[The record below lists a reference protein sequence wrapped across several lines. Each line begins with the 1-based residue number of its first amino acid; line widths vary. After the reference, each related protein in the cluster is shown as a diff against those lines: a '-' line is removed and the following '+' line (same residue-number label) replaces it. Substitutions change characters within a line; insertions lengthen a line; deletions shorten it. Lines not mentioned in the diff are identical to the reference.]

1 MKRGTQNLLLL
12 LIGGSVLW
20 ITLDGSYLRYVK
32 PSLYP
37 FLLISS
43 IGFIL
48 LALVAIIRDI
58 RRGTAFDEHA
68 NVHGRDVLGHLETRR
83 LSGIHGGDDVLGH
96 AGLHG
101 RTDARGRAGTFGHGS
116 SDAPGHADM
125 HDQGNALGHASMD
138 GHSDVAGRERTF
150 GGNVLGDGDG
160 LGNASVHGRSDLL
173 GQANSYG
180 HGDMLEGACDRD
192 DALSHANARS
202 HDGAFGHG
210 AAQGDHEHGSGR
222 VQWLLLA
229 PVAALLLIA
238 PPALGAGAAVTS
250 SPVQVVPRDIAAEQ
264 PKLWAFPPLPAEPA
278 PRLPI
283 VDLVDRALQDSSHSL
298 DGREVT
304 ISGFII
310 RPKDLEQQHPDTP
323 DADLARVVITCCVAD
338 ARYVLVHL
346 SGMPEV
352 IEDDAWLEVRGVVET
367 GSAQRDPD
375 HTPTLVVTDYQRIDA
390 PDRPYERGR

>member
-1 MKRGTQNLLLL
+1 MKRGTQNLLLV
-12 LIGGSVLW
+12 LIGGAVLW

-58 RRGTAFDEHA
+58 RRGTASDEHA
-68 NVHGRDVLGHLETRR
+68 NAYGRGVLGHLEPRR
-83 LSGIHGGDDVLGH
+83 PSGIHGGDDVLGH
-96 AGLHG
+96 AGLRG
-101 RTDARGRAGTFGHGS
+101 RTDAHGS
-116 SDAPGHADM
+116 SDAPGHANM
-125 HDQGNALGHASMD
+125 HGQRNALGHASME
-138 GHSDVAGRERTF
+138 GHSDVAGLERTF
-150 GGNVLGDGDG
+150 GGNVPGDGDG
-160 LGNASVHGRSDLL
+160 LGNAGVHGRSDLL

-180 HGDMLEGACDRD
+180 HGDMLEGAFGRD
-192 DALSHANARS
+192 DALSHADARS
-202 HDGAFGHG
+202 HDGALGHG

-222 VQWLLLA
+222 AQWLLLA

-338 ARYVLVHL
+338 ARYVLVRL

-375 HTPTLVVTDYQRIDA
+375 HTPTLVVTDYQRIEA

>member
-1 MKRGTQNLLLL
+1 MKRETQNLLLL
-12 LIGGSVLW
+12 LIGSAVLW
-20 ITLDGSYLRYVK
+20 TTLDGNYLRYVK

-48 LALVAIIRDI
+48 LALVAIFRDI
-58 RRGTAFDEHA
+58 RRSTASDEHA
-68 NVHGRDVLGHLETRR
+68 NVHGHSDRHGHMNT
-83 LSGIHGGDDVLGH
+83 SSPSDKHGGDDVLGH
-96 AGLHG
+96 A
-101 RTDARGRAGTFGHGS
+101 
-116 SDAPGHADM
+116 
-125 HDQGNALGHASMD
+125 
-138 GHSDVAGRERTF
+138 
-150 GGNVLGDGDG
+150 
-160 LGNASVHGRSDLL
+160 SVHGRSDIL
-173 GQANSYG
+173 GQANSHG
-180 HGDMLEGACDRD
+180 DGDMLEGAFGGE

-202 HDGAFGHG
+202 HDDAFGHG

-222 VQWLLLA
+222 AQWLLLA

-264 PKLWAFPPLPAEPA
+264 PKLWAFPPLPAEQA

-283 VDLVDRALQDSSHSL
+283 VDLVDRAFQDSSHSL

-375 HTPTLVVTDYQRIDA
+375 HTPTLVVTGYQRIEA

>member
-1 MKRGTQNLLLL
+1 MRREAQNLLLL
-12 LIGGSVLW
+12 LIGTAVLW

-58 RRGTAFDEHA
+58 RRNTASDE
-68 NVHGRDVLGHLETRR
+68 
-83 LSGIHGGDDVLGH
+83 
-96 AGLHG
+96 
-101 RTDARGRAGTFGHGS
+101 
-116 SDAPGHADM
+116 HADM
-125 HDQGNALGHASMD
+125 H
-138 GHSDVAGRERTF
+138 GHSAALSTPRVMLSDHDGPRQVSVRGDSEVC
-150 GGNVLGDGDG
+150 GGG
-160 LGNASVHGRSDLL
+160 GRS
-173 GQANSYG
+173 G
-180 HGDMLEGACDRD
+180 R
-192 DALSHANARS
+192 RS
-202 HDGAFGHG
+202 HVDAQGHEDVFGHN
-210 AAQGDHEHGSGR
+210 AAKHDHAHGSGR
-222 VQWLLLA
+222 AQWLLLA

-238 PPALGAGAAVTS
+238 PPALGAGAAATS
-250 SPVQVVPRDIAAEQ
+250 SPVQVAPRDIAAEQ
-264 PKLWAFPPLPAEPA
+264 PKLWAFPPLPAEAA
-278 PRLPI
+278 PRLAL
-283 VDLVDRALQDSSHSL
+283 VDLVDRALRDSSHSL

-304 ISGFII
+304 ISGFVI
-310 RPKDLEQQHPDTP
+310 RPKDLEQRHPDTP

-375 HTPTLVVTDYQRIDA
+375 HTPTLVVTDYQWIEA

>member
-1 MKRGTQNLLLL
+1 MKRETQNLLLL
-12 LIGGSVLW
+12 FIGGTVLW
-20 ITLDGSYLRYVK
+20 ITLDGNYLRYVK

-48 LALVAIIRDI
+48 LALIAIIRDI
-58 RRGTAFDEHA
+58 RRGTASDQH
-68 NVHGRDVLGHLETRR
+68 NYMHGHHD
-83 LSGIHGGDDVLGH
+83 IPD
-96 AGLHG
+96 
-101 RTDARGRAGTFGHGS
+101 RAGSFG
-116 SDAPGHADM
+116 
-125 HDQGNALGHASMD
+125 
-138 GHSDVAGRERTF
+138 
-150 GGNVLGDGDG
+150 
-160 LGNASVHGRSDLL
+160 
-173 GQANSYG
+173 
-180 HGDMLEGACDRD
+180 RD
-192 DALSHANARS
+192 DARHVDIRGHHNAPVRRE
-202 HDGAFGHG
+202 HDHNHG
-210 AAQGDHEHGSGR
+210 AGR
-222 VQWLLLA
+222 AQWLLLA

-264 PKLWAFPPLPAEPA
+264 PKLWPFPPLPAEPA

-352 IEDDAWLEVRGVVET
+352 IEDDAWLEVRGVVES

-375 HTPTLVVTDYQRIDA
+375 HTPTLVITAYQRIEA

>member
-12 LIGGSVLW
+12 LIGSAVLW

-43 IGFIL
+43 VGFIL
-48 LALVAIIRDI
+48 LAMVAIIRDI
-58 RRGTAFDEHA
+58 RRGTVSDEQAGMHGHSDVRGHINMPRPSDMLDNALGDA
-68 NVHGRDVLGHLETRR
+68 NVHG
-83 LSGIHGGDDVLGH
+83 
-96 AGLHG
+96 
-101 RTDARGRAGTFGHGS
+101 S
-116 SDAPGHADM
+116 SD
-125 HDQGNALGHASMD
+125 
-138 GHSDVAGRERTF
+138 V
-150 GGNVLGDGDG
+150 V
-160 LGNASVHGRSDLL
+160 
-173 GQANSYG
+173 
-180 HGDMLEGACDRD
+180 DRD
-192 DALSHANARS
+192 Q
-202 HDGAFGHG
+202 FGHG
-210 AAQGDHEHGSGR
+210 AAQHDHEHGSGR
-222 VQWLLLA
+222 AQWLLLA
-229 PVAALLLIA
+229 PVAALLLVA

-264 PKLWAFPPLPAEPA
+264 PKLWAFPPLSAEPS

-298 DGREVT
+298 DSREVT

-310 RPKDLEQQHPDTP
+310 RPKDLAQQHPDTP

-352 IEDDAWLEVRGVVET
+352 IDDDAWLEVRGVVET

-375 HTPTLVVTDYQRIDA
+375 HTPTLVVTGYQRIEA

>member
-1 MKRGTQNLLLL
+1 MRREAQNLLLL
-12 LIGGSVLW
+12 LIGSAVLW

-48 LALVAIIRDI
+48 LALIAIIRDI
-58 RRGTAFDEHA
+58 RRGTASDDH
-68 NVHGRDVLGHLETRR
+68 VDMHGHSEVLSHIDTRR
-83 LSGIHGGDDVLGH
+83 PNNMLGGD
-96 AGLHG
+96 
-101 RTDARGRAGTFGHGS
+101 
-116 SDAPGHADM
+116 DAPGHRAFD
-125 HDQGNALGHASMD
+125 ASEI
-138 GHSDVAGRERTF
+138 GGVAATF
-150 GGNVLGDGDG
+150 G
-160 LGNASVHGRSDLL
+160 
-173 GQANSYG
+173 
-180 HGDMLEGACDRD
+180 RD
-192 DALSHANARS
+192 DALSHADARG
-202 HDGAFGHG
+202 HEDAGGHG
-210 AAQGDHEHGSGR
+210 EHDHGSGR
-222 VQWLLLA
+222 AQWLLLA

-346 SGMPEV
+346 SGMSEV
-352 IEDDAWLEVRGVVET
+352 IEDDAWLEVRGVVES
-367 GSAQRDPD
+367 GSAQRDPG
-375 HTPTLVVTDYQRIDA
+375 HTPTIVVTDYQRIEA

>member
-1 MKRGTQNLLLL
+1 MKRETQNLLLL
-12 LIGGSVLW
+12 LIGGAVLW

-58 RRGTAFDEHA
+58 RRGTASDEHA
-68 NVHGRDVLGHLETRR
+68 NVHGRDVVGHLETRR
-83 LSGIHGGDDVLGH
+83 PRGIHGGDDVL
-96 AGLHG
+96 
-101 RTDARGRAGTFGHGS
+101 
-116 SDAPGHADM
+116 
-125 HDQGNALGHASMD
+125 
-138 GHSDVAGRERTF
+138 
-150 GGNVLGDGDG
+150 
-160 LGNASVHGRSDLL
+160 
-173 GQANSYG
+173 
-180 HGDMLEGACDRD
+180 
-192 DALSHANARS
+192 SHANAQGR
-202 HDGAFGHG
+202 DYALGHG
-210 AAQGDHEHGSGR
+210 AAQGPHDHQHGSGR
-222 VQWLLLA
+222 AQWLLLA

-250 SPVQVVPRDIAAEQ
+250 SPVEVVPRDIAAEQ

-298 DGREVT
+298 DGREIT

-375 HTPTLVVTDYQRIDA
+375 HTPTLVVTDYQRIEA

>member
-1 MKRGTQNLLLL
+1 MKRETQNLLLL
-12 LIGGSVLW
+12 LIGSAVLW
-20 ITLDGSYLRYVK
+20 TTLDGTYLRYVK

-48 LALVAIIRDI
+48 LALVAIFRDI
-58 RRGTAFDEHA
+58 RRSTASDEHA
-68 NVHGRDVLGHLETRR
+68 NVHGHMNTSSPSDRHGGDDVPGHASVHGRSDLHGHMNT
-83 LSGIHGGDDVLGH
+83 SSPSDKHGGDDVLGH
-96 AGLHG
+96 
-101 RTDARGRAGTFGHGS
+101 
-116 SDAPGHADM
+116 
-125 HDQGNALGHASMD
+125 
-138 GHSDVAGRERTF
+138 
-150 GGNVLGDGDG
+150 
-160 LGNASVHGRSDLL
+160 ASVHGRSDLL
-173 GQANSYG
+173 GQANSHG
-180 HGDMLEGACDRD
+180 DGDMLEGAFGGQ
-192 DALSHANARS
+192 DALSNANARS
-202 HDGAFGHG
+202 HDDAFGHG
-210 AAQGDHEHGSGR
+210 PAQGDHEHGSGR
-222 VQWLLLA
+222 AQWLLLA

-264 PKLWAFPPLPAEPA
+264 PKLWAFPLLPAEQA

-298 DGREVT
+298 DGRQVT

-375 HTPTLVVTDYQRIDA
+375 HTPTLVVTDYQRIEA

>member
-1 MKRGTQNLLLL
+1 MKRETQNLLLL
-12 LIGGSVLW
+12 LIGTAVLW

-58 RRGTAFDEHA
+58 RRNTASDEHVTVEDGSDDPPSHPGMQHACDAEDHA
-68 NVHGRDVLGHLETRR
+68 NSEAHGDLVGREYTF
-83 LSGIHGGDDVLGH
+83 GGDDVPSH
-96 AGLHG
+96 VDVQVHV
-101 RTDARGRAGTFGHGS
+101 
-116 SDAPGHADM
+116 
-125 HDQGNALGHASMD
+125 NALGPD
-138 GHSDVAGRERTF
+138 DVRSPADALGR
-150 GGNVLGDGDG
+150 GDAF
-160 LGNASVHGRSDLL
+160 GNAI
-173 GQANSYG
+173 
-180 HGDMLEGACDRD
+180 
-192 DALSHANARS
+192 
-202 HDGAFGHG
+202 
-210 AAQGDHEHGSGR
+210 AQHEHGSGR
-222 VQWLLLA
+222 AQWLLLA

-250 SPVQVVPRDIAAEQ
+250 SPVQLVPRDFAAEQ
-264 PKLWAFPPLPAEPA
+264 PKLWAFPPLSAESA

-304 ISGFII
+304 ISGFVI
-310 RPKDLEQQHPDTP
+310 RPKDLVQRHPDTP

-346 SGMPEV
+346 SGMGEV

-375 HTPTLVVTDYQRIDA
+375 HTPTLVVTDYQRIEA